1 MEKTENEIFLDNKY
15 VDIVK
20 SLKDILDLLDFD
32 KNRIDEKL
40 DSGEI
45 LQVEFDNR
53 LLDLIEVIRG

>member
-32 KNRIDEKL
+32 KNIIDEKL

-45 LQVEFDNR
+45 LQHEFDNG
-53 LLDLIEVIRG
+53 LLNLIEVIRG

>member
-1 MEKTENEIFLDNKY
+1 MKKTENEIFLDNKY

-32 KNRIDEKL
+32 KNIIDEKL